1 MSAVTFMDFQIC
13 GFSFGY
19 AHITCASRILIT
31 KAVSPLR
38 FLFLGDTTSTATARL
53 RDYTAHVL
61 GVEIRDQFKQSHT
74 GNAVER
80 QTLSLSH

>member
-1 MSAVTFMDFQIC
+1 MDFQIC

-38 FLFLGDTTSTATARL
+38 FLFLGDTSTARL